1 MTLAECRFPE
11 LAEPF
16 STALREGVR
25 YILERFEPLGI
36 IACGTI
42 IRGNPDPSSDHDI
55 YVLVAGS
62 RRQRIQRFFN
72 AVPAE
77 IFVNPP
83 SAIERYFEEGA
94 RENRPVTAHMIANGF
109 VVLDRDPCVQQL
121 CALAAKYVDRPPD
134 FSETR
139 IDWLRYAAALF
150 FEDAVDVAA
159 FDPETSAM
167 LLDHAV
173 TETIRWVFFAR
184 HNRPV
189 PRFKDL
195 LASVSELEPETG
207 ALARR
212 FFAARDADERM
223 RLAGELADRIL
234 AVRGFFEW
242 ESEPEEVG

>member
-94 RENRPVTAHMIANGF
+94 RENRPVTAHM
-109 VVLDRDPCVQQL
+109 
-121 CALAAKYVDRPPD
+121 
-134 FSETR
+134 
-139 IDWLRYAAALF
+139 
-150 FEDAVDVAA
+150 A

-167 LLDHAV
+167 LHDHAV
-173 TETIRWVFFAR
+173 TETIRCVFFAR

-212 FFAARDADERM
+212 FFAARDADERV

-234 AVRGFFEW
+234 TVRGFFEW